1 MFQHFWKTTTALWT
15 WKVAFWKELDEGA
28 PASSVFSSLLFVGTN
43 GMLASLIFTAQE
55 WMMRTATPLW
65 ILTAVTVLAVFG
77 FPLVLLALL
86 GVWAW
91 LLTWTSR
98 LLGVF
103 ISFHRAFQAAA
114 YASTAF
120 LAAVLPLPGAW
131 WVALFFFF
139 CFQIKGHSVFYGEG
153 RFWIPATVILF
164 PAMLFL
170 MTVGAFSVL
179 FRVF

>member
-1 MFQHFWKTTTALWT
+1 MFQRFWKTTIALWT
-15 WKVAFWKELDEGA
+15 WNTAFWKGLGEGV
-28 PASSVFSSLLFVGTN
+28 PSFPVLSPLVFIGIN
-43 GMLASLIFTAQE
+43 GVLAALIFTAQE
-55 WMMRTATPLW
+55 WMARTATPSW

-77 FPLVLLALL
+77 FPSALLALL

-98 LLGVF
+98 LLGVS
-103 ISFHRAFQAAA
+103 IPFHRAFQAAA

-120 LAAVLPLPGAW
+120 LVAVLPLPGTW
-131 WVALFFFF
+131 WAALFFFF
-139 CFQIKGHSVFYGEG
+139 CFQIKGQSVFSGEG
-153 RFWIPATVILF
+153 RFWIPATVVLF